1 MSSEPFREP
10 QYEPL
15 SSHEV
20 FRRWTA
26 ARAWSTGTVAFG
38 AVVDDLV
45 SGIVEFAGRPRRN
58 SHRRWQIPAAVGC
71 VPWMNNEYM
80 TAALASMGATCIV
93 MDKGAGDRR
102 AAEVL
107 LAKGSPMPITYL
119 PGFDDMARPT
129 PDGERPVMS
138 PGGLSGEIV
147 EELGP
152 VRAAGWRGDRHHPL
166 LHAKLLVLGDAVGW
180 ESDEF
185 PDRGLHFRFE
195 PEKAWLGSANWTKS
209 ATQNLEFGLWTTDP
223 SLMDQTFGFVL
234 DVIKFSEPFNA
245 ATVRPEPELVT
256 AEWDDDAFR
265 EAAAEMALSHEG
277 DMDDDSGP

>member
-1 MSSEPFREP
+1 MKGKPGGRLKRRHRADVPATEGRSHEALLAQPVSRGLAANLGYPLRMGDMSSEPFREP

-45 SGIVEFAGRPRRN
+45 SGIAEFAGRPRRN

-107 LAKGSPMPITYL
+107 LAKGSPMPISYL
-119 PGFDDMARPT
+119 PGFDDMARPA
-129 PDGERPVMS
+129 PRVP
-138 PGGLSGEIV
+138 
-147 EELGP
+147 
-152 VRAAGWRGDRHHPL
+152 
-166 LHAKLLVLGDAVGW
+166 AK
-180 ESDEF
+180 
-185 PDRGLHFRFE
+185 
-195 PEKAWLGSANWTKS
+195 
-209 ATQNLEFGLWTTDP
+209 
-223 SLMDQTFGFVL
+223 
-234 DVIKFSEPFNA
+234 
-245 ATVRPEPELVT
+245 
-256 AEWDDDAFR
+256 
-265 EAAAEMALSHEG
+265 
-277 DMDDDSGP
+277 